1 MKYVINSIVKTKAKY
16 LIILDI
22 SLMIIYII
30 INAKILVWI
39 SSAIH
44 LLSIK
49 YVNLVLVACLVQI
62 VISTIRGFTGFYR
75 HISFTYLNEIFV
87 DKILDSDI
95 ALFNKF
101 SPGAVQNAEGKA
113 WHLST
118 VVSLVINISS
128 NILSVI
134 VNIIAIWLIQPKVI
148 IPIII
153 IFAVCVVLIVIM
165 NNKWNDIDKESE
177 QLKEK
182 RNEEMDEII
191 NGFTEVRSFSGTI
204 EFHRN
209 NIKTLNKAIKNYT
222 LARQKINGGM
232 DFVISLVDTL
242 AMMFVLTYIVTMSLA
257 GNINMPSAT
266 SVTLLMYIWRII
278 DPLLGV
284 VFTFSE
290 VSEYKASIPKFSQ
303 IMEYQNE
310 IIDGSIELES
320 FNSGIE
326 INNVSFSY
334 DGSDNVL
341 NNVSIDIPKG
351 SKIGICGVSGG
362 GKSTLLRL
370 LTRFY
375 DVDTGSIKIDG
386 IDIRNLKYASLRKYI
401 GIVHQNTYI
410 FDGTIRDNIAYALA
424 PNVPSDEVIIEACK
438 KASIEGFVVSLPEG
452 LNTKV
457 GPRGLKLSGG
467 QKQRIGLARIFLMNP
482 EIVVLD
488 EATSA
493 LDNETE
499 SLVQDA
505 LCGLKDKTIITI
517 AHRLSTIRDSDC
529 IYVIDNHTVAEH
541 GNHQQLIEANGIYAN
556 MQK

>member
-1 MKYVINSIVKTKAKY
+1 M
-16 LIILDI
+16 DI
-22 SLMIIYII
+22 QCDT
-30 INAKILVWI
+30 
-39 SSAIH
+39 
-44 LLSIK
+44 

-134 VNIIAIWLIQPKVI
+134 VNIVAIWLIQPKVI

-153 IFAVCVVLIVIM
+153 IFAVCAVLIVIM

-257 GNINMPSAT
+257 GNISMPSAT
-266 SVTLLMYIWRII
+266 S
-278 DPLLGV
+278 
-284 VFTFSE
+284 
-290 VSEYKASIPKFSQ
+290 
-303 IMEYQNE
+303 N
-310 IIDGSIELES
+310 
-320 FNSGIE
+320 
-326 INNVSFSY
+326 
-334 DGSDNVL
+334 
-341 NNVSIDIPKG
+341 
-351 SKIGICGVSGG
+351 
-362 GKSTLLRL
+362 
-370 LTRFY
+370 
-375 DVDTGSIKIDG
+375 
-386 IDIRNLKYASLRKYI
+386 
-401 GIVHQNTYI
+401 
-410 FDGTIRDNIAYALA
+410 
-424 PNVPSDEVIIEACK
+424 
-438 KASIEGFVVSLPEG
+438 
-452 LNTKV
+452 
-457 GPRGLKLSGG
+457 
-467 QKQRIGLARIFLMNP
+467 
-482 EIVVLD
+482 
-488 EATSA
+488 
-493 LDNETE
+493 
-499 SLVQDA
+499 
-505 LCGLKDKTIITI
+505 
-517 AHRLSTIRDSDC
+517 
-529 IYVIDNHTVAEH
+529 
-541 GNHQQLIEANGIYAN
+541 NGIS
-556 MQK
+556 K

>member
-49 YVNLVLVACLVQI
+49 YVNLVLIACLVQI
-62 VISTIRGFTGFYR
+62 AISTIRGFTGFYR

-134 VNIIAIWLIQPKVI
+134 VNIVAIWLIQPKVI

-153 IFAVCVVLIVIM
+153 IFAVCAVLIVIM

-257 GNINMPSAT
+257 GNVNIPSAT
-266 SVTLLMYIWRII
+266 SITLIMYIWRII

-284 VFTFSE
+284 VFSFSE

-310 IIDGSIELES
+310 IIDGNIELES

-341 NNVSIDIPKG
+341 NNVTINIPKG

-424 PNVPSDEVIIEACK
+424 PSIPSDEVIIEACK
-438 KASIEGFVVSLPEG
+438 KASIEDFVVSLPEG

-529 IYVIDNHTVAEH
+529 IYVIDNHTVAEC

>member
-1 MKYVINSIVKTKAKY
+1 M
-16 LIILDI
+16 
-22 SLMIIYII
+22 
-30 INAKILVWI
+30 
-39 SSAIH
+39 
-44 LLSIK
+44 
-49 YVNLVLVACLVQI
+49 
-62 VISTIRGFTGFYR
+62 
-75 HISFTYLNEIFV
+75 
-87 DKILDSDI
+87 
-95 ALFNKF
+95 
-101 SPGAVQNAEGKA
+101 
-113 WHLST
+113 
-118 VVSLVINISS
+118 VS
-128 NILSVI
+128 
-134 VNIIAIWLIQPKVI
+134 
-148 IPIII
+148 
-153 IFAVCVVLIVIM
+153 
-165 NNKWNDIDKESE
+165 
-177 QLKEK
+177 
-182 RNEEMDEII
+182 
-191 NGFTEVRSFSGTI
+191 I

-209 NIKTLNKAIKNYT
+209 NIKALNKAIKNHT

-266 SVTLLMYIWRII
+266 SITLIMYIWRII

-284 VFTFSE
+284 VFSFSE

-303 IMEYQNE
+303 IMEYQNK
-310 IIDGSIELES
+310 IIDGNIELES

-375 DVDTGSIKIDG
+375 DVDAGSIKIDG

-424 PNVPSDEVIIEACK
+424 PSIPSDEVIIEACK
-438 KASIEGFVVSLPEG
+438 KASIESFVVSLPEG

-499 SLVQDA
+499 SFVQDA
-505 LCGLKDKTIITI
+505 LCSLTDKTIITI

-541 GNHQQLIEANGIYAN
+541 GNHQQLMGINGIYAN

>member
-16 LIILDI
+16 LIVLDI

-49 YVNLVLVACLVQI
+49 YVNLVLIACLVQI
-62 VISTIRGFTGFYR
+62 AISTIRGFTGFYR

-134 VNIIAIWLIQPKVI
+134 VNIVAIWLIQPKVI

-153 IFAVCVVLIVIM
+153 IFAVCAVLIVIM

-257 GNINMPSAT
+257 GNVNIPSAT
-266 SVTLLMYIWRII
+266 SITLIMYIWRII

-284 VFTFSE
+284 VFSFSE

-310 IIDGSIELES
+310 IIDGNIELES

-341 NNVSIDIPKG
+341 NNVTINIPKG

-424 PNVPSDEVIIEACK
+424 PSIPSDEVIIEACK

-499 SLVQDA
+499 SFVQDA
-505 LCGLKDKTIITI
+505 LCSLKDKTIITI

-529 IYVIDNHTVAEH
+529 IYVIDNHTVAER

>member
-16 LIILDI
+16 LIILDV

-39 SSAIH
+39 SSAIR
-44 LLSIK
+44 LLSIS
-49 YVNLVLVACLVQI
+49 YVNLVLIACLVQI
-62 VISTIRGFTGFYR
+62 AISTIRGFTGFYR

-153 IFAVCVVLIVIM
+153 IFAVCAVLIVIM
-165 NNKWNDIDKESE
+165 NNKWNDIDRESE

-266 SVTLLMYIWRII
+266 SITLIMYIWRII

-310 IIDGSIELES
+310 IIDGNIELES

-375 DVDTGSIKIDG
+375 DVDAGSIKIDG

-499 SLVQDA
+499 SFVQDA
-505 LCGLKDKTIITI
+505 LCSLKDKTIITI

-529 IYVIDNHTVAEH
+529 IYVIDNHTVAEC

>member
-22 SLMIIYII
+22 SLMIIYVIL
-30 INAKILVWI
+30 NAKILVWI

-49 YVNLVLVACLVQI
+49 YVNLVLIACLVQI
-62 VISTIRGFTGFYR
+62 AISTIRGFTGFYR

-118 VVSLVINISS
+118 IVSLVINISS
-128 NILSVI
+128 NIISVI

-153 IFAVCVVLIVIM
+153 IFGMCAVLISIM

-209 NIKTLNKAIKNYT
+209 SIKTLNKAIKNYT

-257 GNINMPSAT
+257 GNVNIPSAT
-266 SVTLLMYIWRII
+266 SITLIMYIWRII

-284 VFTFSE
+284 VFSFSE

-303 IMEYQNE
+303 IMEYENK
-310 IIDGSIELES
+310 IIDGNIELES

-326 INNVSFSY
+326 ISNASFSY

-341 NNVSIDIPKG
+341 NNVTINIPKG

-386 IDIRNLKYASLRKYI
+386 IDIRNLKCASLRKYI

-438 KASIEGFVVSLPEG
+438 KASIDGFIVSLPEG

-505 LCGLKDKTIITI
+505 LCALKDKTIITI

-529 IYVIDNHTVAEH
+529 IYVIDNHTVAEC
-541 GNHQQLIEANGIYAN
+541 GNHNQLIEANGIYAN
-556 MQK
+556 MQR